1 MNKLERFF
9 NDFAELTAVGFG
21 LGKKVDKNS
30 DQYIDYFG

>member
-21 LGKKVDKNS
+21 LNNKIDKDS
-30 DQYIDYFG
+30 DEYIDYFG